1 MKTKFRTAA
10 VALLLAAAAVPAAAQ
25 SLDQWAAEHFNRGV
39 AVQDRQTV
47 PGSVTGMPSRA
58 GTEAFAAS
66 VGIPAADHDE
76 PMLSEVA
83 ARHFNRGVA
92 VQDRQTVYA
101 PEAGGSADTRQ
112 LASAAGVPAGASLD
126 TLAAALFNQGE
137 SVQDRQAVAN

>member
-1 MKTKFRTAA
+1 MKTQFKTAA

-47 PGSVTGMPSRA
+47 PGTISGVPSRA
-58 GTEAFAAS
+58 GTESFAAS
-66 VGIPAADHDE
+66 VGISTAAYDQ

-92 VQDRQTVYA
+92 IQDRQTVHG
-101 PEAGGSADTRQ
+101 PVAGGSADTRQ
-112 LASAAGVPAGASLD
+112 LAAAAGVPADRSLD
-126 TLAAALFNQGE
+126 ALAGALFNQGV
-137 SVQDRQAVAN
+137 SVQDRQIVRN

>member
-1 MKTKFRTAA
+1 MKTRIKPAA

-47 PGSVTGMPSRA
+47 PGTIAGMPSRA
-58 GTEAFAAS
+58 GTESFATS
-66 VGIPAADHDE
+66 VGISTAADDA

-92 VQDRQTVYA
+92 IQDRQTVQA
-101 PEAGGSADTRQ
+101 PSAVGSADTGQ
-112 LASAAGVPAGASLD
+112 LAAAAGAPADASLD

-137 SVQDRQAVAN
+137 SVQDRQTVAN

>member
-1 MKTKFRTAA
+1 MKTQFKSAA

-47 PGSVTGMPSRA
+47 PGTITGVPSRA
-58 GTEAFAAS
+58 GTESFAAS
-66 VGIPAADHDE
+66 VGVSTAGYDA

-92 VQDRQTVYA
+92 IQDRQTVHA
-101 PEAGGSADTRQ
+101 PVAGGSADTAQ
-112 LASAAGVPAGASLD
+112 LAATAGAPTGASLD

-137 SVQDRQAVAN
+137 SAQDRQTVAN